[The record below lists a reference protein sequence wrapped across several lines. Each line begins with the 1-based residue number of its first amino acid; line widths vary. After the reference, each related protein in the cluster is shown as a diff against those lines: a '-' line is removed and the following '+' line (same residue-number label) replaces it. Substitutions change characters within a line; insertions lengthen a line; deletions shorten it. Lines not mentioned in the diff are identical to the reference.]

1 MFCKVIWPYLVQTE
15 FQPLA
20 VISQQFVGTPPALP
34 PQGLCS
40 PRAPLPGNPSPPS

>member
-20 VISQQFVGTPPALP
+20 VISQQFVGT
-34 PQGLCS
+34 S
-40 PRAPLPGNPSPPS
+40 PSPPSPGPLFPQGTAPR